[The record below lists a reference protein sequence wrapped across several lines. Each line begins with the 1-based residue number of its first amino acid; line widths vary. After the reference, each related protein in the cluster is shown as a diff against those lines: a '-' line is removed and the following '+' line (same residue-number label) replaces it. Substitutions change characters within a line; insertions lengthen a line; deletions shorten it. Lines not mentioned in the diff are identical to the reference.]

1 MFTNAVKL
9 RMERQNRRKGT
20 IDHESTRMLV
30 DEETHRPM
38 TAPPLQTPGNARFL
52 FVLHASPALFT
63 AENEE
68 SSTYLNQGQSYQIK
82 FRYQPE
88 AFSLGPSSVSQFRT
102 VIRLCFWDSRM
113 QQHERELLDQW
124 LKESHCSALF
134 DVDMNSSY
142 GILSVLRARS
152 VPNVLEVTWSG
163 DEATSL
169 FVRFH
174 CTSTDFAAKRHGGE
188 RGIPLRLQLD
198 TYQLTND
205 PQHVRHGHSCSC
217 KVQLFRLKGAQRK
230 NKVDRIR
237 LGKLKHDQAA
247 GTSSST
253 TMNYTCFKTC
263 STVSLLYTSNLLSL
277 VYPAH
282 ELVDASD
289 SNEQC
294 SEANQFDT
302 EDEAQ
307 PILDS
312 VKHGS
317 TLRKETNISNRITT
331 YSSHEDVTHWLD
343 QHHFSALIA
352 RFPSYTGCD
361 LLRLTV
367 DDIRQICSQD
377 QALSLRLY
385 NQLHQTIV
393 PPSKILYIGQKPADL
408 YSAVYLHRLTQ
419 EELIEKLRELLG
431 PSFDEIRTLVLAL
444 KKVQIIIDHDDVVK
458 YSLPNEGQFHL
469 KINLSLLTLALKD
482 PDS

>member
-1 MFTNAVKL
+1 MVTNAVKL
-9 RMERQNRRKGT
+9 RMERQNRREDAS
-20 IDHESTRMLV
+20 DHDSTQMRV
-30 DEETHRPM
+30 DDEKHRPM
-38 TAPPLQTPGNARFL
+38 TAPPLHTPENARFL
-52 FVLHASPALFT
+52 FVLHASPALFA

-82 FRYQPE
+82 FCYQSE
-88 AFSLGPSSVSQFRT
+88 AFSWGPSSVSQFRT

-113 QQHERELLDQW
+113 QEHEREILEKW

-134 DVDMNSSY
+134 DVDMHSSY
-142 GILSVLRARS
+142 GIVSVLRARS

-163 DEATSL
+163 DKATSL

-205 PQHVRHGHSCSC
+205 QQHVRHSHSCSC

-237 LGKLKHDQAA
+237 LGKLKQEQAA
-247 GTSSST
+247 AAAARTPSSP

-263 STVSLLYTSNLLSL
+263 STISLLYTSNLLSL
-277 VYPAH
+277 VYAAH

-294 SEANQFDT
+294 SAANQFDM
-302 EDEAQ
+302 EDERQ
-307 PILDS
+307 
-312 VKHGS
+312 HGS
-317 TLRKETNISNRITT
+317 TLSKETNLSNRITI
-331 YSSHEDVTHWLD
+331 YSSHDDVAHWFD
-343 QHHFSALIA
+343 QHQFSALVT

-393 PPSKILYIGQKPADL
+393 PPSKILYIEQMHADL
-408 YSAVYLHRLTQ
+408 YSAIYLHRLTQ
-419 EELIEKLRELLG
+419 EELIEKLRELVG
-431 PSFDEIRTLVLAL
+431 PSFDAIRILVLEL

-469 KINLSLLTLALKD
+469 KIDVSLLTLALKD
-482 PDS
+482 RDS